1 MEQDEPKV
9 LFEHRG
15 AVGHL
20 VLNRPG
26 KLNALDTEC
35 VDLIGRYVEE
45 IEGDDQVRVV
55 VVSGRGRAFC
65 AGADLGEVEG
75 AVAEGRFDA
84 FLRNW
89 HRGFRALERC
99 SRPTIA
105 AVHGFAL
112 AGGFELTQVCD
123 LMVMAASA
131 TVGDQHANFGLFPGG
146 GSTQRLPRMVGRRN
160 AAWMLLSGEAVDAET
175 ALRLGLANAVAP
187 DDDVLG
193 AAGRMAAVLAQRS
206 VAASAAIKDA
216 VRRGR
221 DLALDDALDLERG
234 IAVAHMASADAA
246 IGFAAFRGRVT
257 PDFGWSPERV

>member
-1 MEQDEPKV
+1 MGQDEPKV
-9 LFEHRG
+9 LFERRG
-15 AVGHL
+15 PVGHL

-45 IEGDDQVRVV
+45 IEADDRVRVV

-84 FLRNW
+84 FLRGW
-89 HRGFRALERC
+89 HRGFGALERC

-146 GSTQRLPRMVGRRN
+146 GSTQRLPRMVGRRD

-257 PDFGWSPERV
+257 PDFGWSPEVV

>member
-1 MEQDEPKV
+1 
-9 LFEHRG
+9 
-15 AVGHL
+15 
-20 VLNRPG
+20 
-26 KLNALDTEC
+26 
-35 VDLIGRYVEE
+35 
-45 IEGDDQVRVV
+45 VV
-55 VVSGRGRAFC
+55 VVSGHGRAFC
-65 AGADLGEVEG
+65 AGADMGEVEG

-84 FLRNW
+84 FLRSW

-257 PDFGWSPERV
+257 PDFGWSPEVV

>member
-9 LFEHRG
+9 LFERRG
-15 AVGHL
+15 PVGHL
-20 VLNRPG
+20 VLNRPK
-26 KLNALDTEC
+26 KLNAIDTEC
-35 VDLIGRYVEE
+35 VDLIRRYVEE
-45 IEGDDQVRVV
+45 IEADDQVRVV
-55 VVSGRGRAFC
+55 VVSGRGRAFS
-65 AGADLGEVEG
+65 AGADLGEVER

-84 FLRNW
+84 FLQNW

-123 LMVMAASA
+123 LMVMAANS

-146 GSTQRLPRMVGRRN
+146 GSTQRLPRLVGRRN
-160 AAWMLLSGEAVDAET
+160 ATWMLLSGEAINAET

-187 DDDVLG
+187 DDDVTG
-193 AAGRMAAVLAQRS
+193 AAERMATVLAQRS

-216 VRRGR
+216 LQRGR

-246 IGFAAFRGRVT
+246 IGFAAFRDRTT
-257 PDFGWSPERV
+257 PNFGWSPEVV